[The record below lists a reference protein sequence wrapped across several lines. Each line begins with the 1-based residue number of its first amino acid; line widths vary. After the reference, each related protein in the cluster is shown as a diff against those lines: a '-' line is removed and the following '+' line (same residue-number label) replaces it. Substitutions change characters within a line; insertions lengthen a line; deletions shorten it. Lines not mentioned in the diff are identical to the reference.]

1 MSDSYNTVAE
11 AYKRFV
17 VICLERAQDAGDPAV
32 RAWWTDA
39 AQSWHDRAV
48 AIAGHKFAD
57 KNPARMIN
65 APAADDEHRNANL
78 WCRAG

>member
-1 MSDSYNTVAE
+1 MSDSHTVAE

-32 RAWWTDA
+32 RAWWTNA

-48 AIAGHKFAD
+48 ANAAD
-57 KNPARMIN
+57 HSGDNNPAQMLN
-65 APAADDEHRNANL
+65 CPAADNEHRDANL
-78 WCRAG
+78 WRRAG